1 MVVKKKNPC
10 VPSDPSTTNA
20 AAARPS
26 SRVRS
31 SCDTIPMLDPSQARK
46 RWLRNASR
54 SPVGSQSWTVTSR
67 RVSPGGVSF
76 GKVSMG
82 RDHDVKAVMPPRDC
96 CTSGPTTQ
104 CDGWA
109 NSKPAEAFRYRA
121 GSKDSD
127 GDGVAVDGAEGA
139 AGAGRGGAPR
149 GRPAPGAPGRVS
161 FCAG

>member
-67 RVSPGGVSF
+67 RVSPGGITAFTSWSRPIDTF
-76 GKVSMG
+76 PNETPPGET
-82 RDHDVKAVMPPRDC
+82 RLDVTVQLWD
-96 CTSGPTTQ
+96 PTG
-104 CDGWA
+104 DL
-109 NSKPAEAFRYRA
+109 EAFLEQRFLA
-121 GSKDSD
+121 WG
-127 GDGVAVDGAEGA
+127 
-139 AGAGRGGAPR
+139 
-149 GRPAPGAPGRVS
+149 
-161 FCAG
+161 